1 MLKVLPTTL
10 IAATILVASSN
21 YPNPTLAGTCASR
34 CGVRPLQFIPGQ
46 AIRIQV
52 VNTTAN
58 LVKLEQI
65 QDTKAIPLK
74 PGQQFQLDNDQQANI
89 SLVFWDETGLPLQ
102 AVPSQPNSRTLRVE
116 LRRGRAN
123 PGDRSLDILG
133 DGRVKIY

>member
-1 MLKVLPTTL
+1 MLKILPT
-10 IAATILVASSN
+10 AFVVATVLVASSN
-21 YPNPTLAGTCASR
+21 YPQATLAGTCASR
-34 CGVRPLQFIPGQ
+34 CGVRPIQFIPGQ
-46 AIRIQV
+46 RLRLQV
-52 VNTTAN
+52 VNATAN

-65 QDTKAIPLK
+65 QDTRAIPLQ
-74 PGQQFQLDNDQQANI
+74 PGQQLQLDNDQQHNI

-102 AVPSQPNSRTLRVE
+102 AVPSQVNSGTLRVE